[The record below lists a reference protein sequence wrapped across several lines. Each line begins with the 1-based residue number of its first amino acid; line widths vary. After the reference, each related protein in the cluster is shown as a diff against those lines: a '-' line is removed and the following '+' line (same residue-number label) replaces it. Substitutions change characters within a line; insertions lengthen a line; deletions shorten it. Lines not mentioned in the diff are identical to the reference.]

1 MLRVNVLAMHRLFKF
16 TLRKMEAQGFGTI
29 LNVASSAGLLPGGL
43 LRLQSIRCQPDPRR
57 G

>member
-29 LNVASSAGLLPGGL
+29 LNVASSAGLLPGGPYIEAL
-43 LRLQSIRCQPDPRR
+43 SFLCHFHHR
-57 G
+57 